1 MALHCDIVYC
11 TALLYIIMPYLYCP
25 VVNCNAYNTYVLLCI
40 WLYCSL
46 PHGYVLHYS
55 VIVCSFFS
63 LFCEF
68 SRTKEKNEG
77 QSVQSRWIVEIL
89 LGLHSRL
96 IAGILA
102 SLQSNW
108 KTDFFKESALGRFFH
123 RVAMSVFLCICP
135 FSCNFFE
142 ASHWPSGHMIRSWP
156 LIGRPPPAPPK

>member
-1 MALHCDIVYC
+1 M
-11 TALLYIIMPYLYCP
+11 
-25 VVNCNAYNTYVLLCI
+25 
-40 WLYCSL
+40 
-46 PHGYVLHYS
+46 LHYS

-96 IAGILA
+96 IAGTLA

-108 KTDFFKESALGRFFH
+108 KTDFFYYIDNKHFKVNLDKESKGLRFRKRAGFH
-123 RVAMSVFLCICP
+123 
-135 FSCNFFE
+135 
-142 ASHWPSGHMIRSWP
+142 
-156 LIGRPPPAPPK
+156 